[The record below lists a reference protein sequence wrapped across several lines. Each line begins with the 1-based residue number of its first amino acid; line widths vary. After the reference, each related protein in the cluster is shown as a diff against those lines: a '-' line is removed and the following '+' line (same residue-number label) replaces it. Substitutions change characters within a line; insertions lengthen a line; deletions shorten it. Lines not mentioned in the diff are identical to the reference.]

1 MTEAFFNCAEIIVG
15 FLSTSYSTTES
26 DGQLYIQVGVISGS
40 VQREVIVNLS
50 ISDLNGELN
59 PTAHK
64 FMWLCYTLDEFDDI
78 NLQVTFDSTTTTV
91 DLPITIINNFFFELK
106 ESATANISFPGAP
119 VRGVT
124 LSPESA
130 LISNDG
136 QLISNYC
143 MINPKHIVYSTN
155 PYFINPQRMRGGY
168 GSHRVC
174 LSVCPRASCYMPRL

>member
-64 FMWLCYTLDEFDDI
+64 FM
-78 NLQVTFDSTTTTV
+78 
-91 DLPITIINNFFFELK
+91 
-106 ESATANISFPGAP
+106 
-119 VRGVT
+119 
-124 LSPESA
+124 
-130 LISNDG
+130 
-136 QLISNYC
+136 
-143 MINPKHIVYSTN
+143 
-155 PYFINPQRMRGGY
+155 
-168 GSHRVC
+168 
-174 LSVCPRASCYMPRL
+174 